1 MSSASRRMFVVTL
14 AICLAGGH
22 CPLLAWSAPP
32 AKPGVGGLHFFSR
45 TKKSSSPETTP
56 PNTERSPVGKAAIR
70 PSEPPTR
77 GAARPTP
84 APNPLRNAFDRVTG
98 QSRPQVGHALPPRP
112 ASEDQGTGTPGRA
125 PRSADRA
132 DLGEPQGTE
141 AEATGRADRATAD
154 NIIAS
159 DDAATVIDVPPPP
172 VSGAESPDLD
182 NETDPPSTRTG
193 MAPPAVPPS
202 ADVASPDGDIDRS
215 PEGPT
220 GPTSSPARPTPLA
233 NPPVAEDAGDA
244 AEETGEAWDESASE
258 PVPPPRRIPTR
269 TARATDETRP
279 RDVAFTIPT
288 TPRLAEGAAVDHVPA
303 GLTVDWQLED
313 ELSVGGTARATL
325 TIHNTSAFEA
335 TDVVVRGVLAEALEF
350 RQANLPPQ
358 RQGRVLLWTLPRVAP
373 YATETITMT
382 VRALQAGDAACVA
395 SVTST
400 QTSTRTG
407 QIRQPVVEGTL
418 TVPAAVIAGD
428 SLTALLEVSNTG
440 DGAAR
445 QVVADIELTDG
456 LMHAKGR
463 EFRLALG
470 SLQAGETRTLRLP
483 LSVVATG
490 PQQVQVLTS
499 ARGAP
504 ARTSTAA
511 VQVLGARLQ
520 FDLVGPPRRL
530 VERPATYALRLRNTS
545 QAPVGGVTLR
555 MQVAPGFD
563 FASASDGGEWS
574 PEERTITW
582 QVADLGGGAAT
593 EVTTRLVAR
602 QPGLATHSADWTSE
616 FGAGEA
622 LEAQTLVETAPRLE
636 LEIRDEAD
644 PIEVGSETEW
654 RIVVRND
661 GSAPAQAVRLLLE
674 LPAGVRLVE
683 AAGPTRWGAEES
695 LVAFAQIPELKPGG
709 RAIYTLRIVGERAGS
724 LKLKAQ
730 VTATDLESLDREES
744 TRFYSDR

>member
-1 MSSASRRMFVVTL
+1 MSSAARRLFVVAL
-14 AICLAGGH
+14 AICLAGGPV
-22 CPLLAWSAPP
+22 PLSAWGAPP
-32 AKPGVGGLHFFSR
+32 AKSGLGGLHFFSR
-45 TKKSSSPETTP
+45 NKKPASAETEAA
-56 PNTERSPVGKAAIR
+56 NERSSTDRGTTGKATIR
-70 PSEPPTR
+70 PTEPAPKVAT
-77 GAARPTP
+77 RPTTSL
-84 APNPLRNAFDRVTG
+84 NPLRNALDRVTG
-98 QSRPQVGHALPPRP
+98 QSRPQVGHALPAAPVGQDSPP
-112 ASEDQGTGTPGRA
+112 AQPERMPPADVPSALTQSESD
-125 PRSADRA
+125 
-132 DLGEPQGTE
+132 EE
-141 AEATGRADRATAD
+141 A
-154 NIIAS
+154 IAS
-159 DDAATVIDVPPPP
+159 DNAATVIDVPPPP
-172 VSGAESPDLD
+172 GSDEEPLDLD
-182 NETDPPSTRTG
+182 DETKAHPAPTHSESNAAPHPSAGHSRKRDIDN
-193 MAPPAVPPS
+193 PPADRDEAAPSPP
-202 ADVASPDGDIDRS
+202 
-215 PEGPT
+215 
-220 GPTSSPARPTPLA
+220 RPKPLA
-233 NPPVAEDAGDA
+233 TTPIDDDAGEPGDA
-244 AEETGEAWDESASE
+244 SDDAPEEPVSE

-269 TARATDETRP
+269 TARVTDETRH
-279 RDVAFTIPT
+279 RDVSFGVPT
-288 TPRLAEGAAVDHVPA
+288 TPRMAEGAPVDHVPA

-313 ELSVGGTARATL
+313 DLSVGGTARATL
-325 TIHNTSAFEA
+325 TIRNTSGFEA
-335 TDVVVRGVLAEALEF
+335 TDVVVRAVLAEALEF

-373 YATETITMT
+373 YATETIDLT
-382 VRALQAGDAACVA
+382 VRAIQAGDAACVA

-407 QIRQPVVEGTL
+407 QIRQPVIQGTL

-445 QVVADIELTDG
+445 QVVADVELTEG
-456 LMHAKGR
+456 LMHARGR

-470 SLQAGETRTLRLP
+470 SLQAGESRTLRLP
-483 LSVVATG
+483 LAVVATG

-504 ARTSTAA
+504 ARTATAP

-555 MQVAPGFD
+555 MQVAAGFD

-602 QPGLATHSADWTSE
+602 QPGLATHTADWTSE

-636 LEIRDEAD
+636 MEITDEAD
-644 PIEVGSETEW
+644 PIEVGSESEW

-683 AAGPTRWGAEES
+683 AAGPTRWGADES
-695 LVAFAQIPELKPGG
+695 LVAFAQIPQLKPGG
-709 RAIYTLRIVGERAGS
+709 RAVYTLRFVGERPGS

-730 VTATDLESLDREES
+730 VTATDLEPLDREES